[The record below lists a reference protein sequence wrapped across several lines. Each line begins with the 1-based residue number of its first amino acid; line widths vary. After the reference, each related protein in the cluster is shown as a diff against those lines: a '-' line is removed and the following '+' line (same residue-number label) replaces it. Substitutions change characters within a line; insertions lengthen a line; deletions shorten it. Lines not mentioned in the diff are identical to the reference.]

1 MYTYSVA
8 LSSSGR
14 KYART
19 PDGVASKKLGL
30 RVTLLPPGVVSPSE
44 AIGSEPVYHLFV
56 ARVTRRDAFRAH
68 LAERGVSTAVHYPI
82 PLHLQPAFRYLG
94 LGPGSFPIAERL
106 SSEVVSL
113 PMHPF
118 LDRSQVQY
126 IADAAAEFLRA

>member
-1 MYTYSVA
+1 MA
-8 LSSSGR
+8 
-14 KYART
+14 
-19 PDGVASKKLGL
+19 ASQ
-30 RVTLLPPGVVSPSE
+30 S
-44 AIGSEPVYHLFV
+44 YHLFV
-56 ARVTRRDAFRAH
+56 VRVARRDAFRAH

-94 LGPGSFPIAERL
+94 LGTGSFPIAERL